1 MKNFYGGQYLLIGLS
16 VISFSLSGMEK
27 EKAMLRVG
35 DSQLVQ
41 LQEPTH
47 IITFQ
52 PCGGYFEVT
61 QENQDQFKQYFKD
74 HGITLNNPL
83 TKVIAVKEAQQ
94 TNKNNT
100 LSASSK
106 GYNKTTFELLP
117 LDLFV
122 REKGLTSLTI
132 NKENQVLQLKACG
145 AKPEIFFKAH
155 TELLT
160 EQVQNTKST
169 SKKENPAQYAQDL
182 QTQLNA
188 NKIPTLKFL
197 AQLLR
202 PKQILSADTINA
214 FINELGKKSYEQ
226 QLAMI
231 NEVDEKQHQEILT
244 LFLANKN
251 LGEMLANKYNTLKK
265 SVNLGDQSE
274 TDSELGA
281 AVATLCDRS
290 LTLKNAFCVYS
301 ILTQESLTSPIAI
314 DLLPSSIKT
323 IINSCRTFKKVIEY
337 REEEQRLEEEQN
349 SISITKEVAHLSSV
363 IESMMTD
370 FADDEQKQGN
380 IKYRVPSCI
389 QKDIMEKLC
398 ELLDRCLFIN
408 CDGLD
413 EETITAATKTLNGDI
428 AKLDLNTVTQ
438 LLCAAHYLDI
448 VKQAPNDKNVIKPII
463 LKPSLLSTFT
473 NKLISEPYDKRNT
486 IISVLDQDLANDCLR
501 TIENLCIK
509 LQDDLTRKYNFKKQ
523 TGCIQNHPPV
533 IRQVKVLDP
542 ILPKAIAWKEDDRI
556 HTNHSL
562 SQILFINDILQNKK
576 VSKDLI
582 TDDSVGTPVKM
593 ILDGCNYFDEEIKK
607 AEEGKRLRDEHAR
620 QLEAEKAEAARIKK
634 EQDEAQERWNKTIQ
648 GRIHNNIARFIA
660 YTKQNPFNVIF
671 PTYVAFVAGY
681 CYYFRDRIATG
692 LANDYTRLTDFLKRF
707 Y

>member
-1 MKNFYGGQYLLIGLS
+1 MKIFYGRQYLLIGLS

-100 LSASSK
+100 LSVSSK
-106 GYNKTTFELLP
+106 GYNKTTFALLP

-132 NKENQVLQLKACG
+132 NKENQILQLKACG
-145 AKPEIFFKAH
+145 TRSENSFKAH

-281 AVATLCDRS
+281 AVAALCDRS

-314 DLLPSSIKT
+314 DLLPSSITT

-337 REEEQRLEEEQN
+337 REEEQRLEEEHN

-380 IKYRVPSCI
+380 IKYRVPCCI
-389 QKDIMEKLC
+389 QKDIMEQLAV
-398 ELLDRCLFIN
+398 LLDRCLTLN
-408 CDGLD
+408 CSDLENETKTI
-413 EETITAATKTLNGDI
+413 EEATKTLQQDI
-428 AKLDLNTVTQ
+428 NKLNLETVTQ

-448 VKQAPNDKNVIKPII
+448 VKAAPNDNQVVKPII
-463 LKPSLLSTFT
+463 LLPSLLSTFT
-473 NKLISEPYDKRNT
+473 NKLINEPYEKRNA
-486 IISVLDQDLANDCLR
+486 IISMLDADLANVCLR
-501 TIENLCIK
+501 TIENLCLK
-509 LQDDLTRKYNFKKQ
+509 LQDDLTRKYNLKKQ
-523 TGCIQNHPPV
+523 TNYIQNHPPV
-533 IRQVKVLDP
+533 MRQVKVLDP
-542 ILPKAIAWKEDDRI
+542 ILPKAIAWKEGDKVHI
-556 HTNHSL
+556 NCSL

-582 TDDSVGTPVKM
+582 TDDSVGTRVKM

-607 AEEGKRLRDEHAR
+607 AEEGERLRDEHAR
-620 QLEAEKAEAARIKK
+620 QLYAQERAKRAE
-634 EQDEAQERWNKTIQ
+634 QERWNESFP

-681 CYYFRDRIATG
+681 CYYFRDSIATTIT
-692 LANDYTRLTDFLKRF
+692 NDYTRLTDFLKRF